1 MSERERQELLRARA
15 AEIVDGLP
23 AWDGESPAVLV
34 TVTDP
39 VTRQRL
45 GYWFTPAAPA
55 ASRPQPETVP
65 GRPHLRLVGEA
76 S

>member
-34 TVTDP
+34 TVIDP

-45 GYWFTPAAPA
+45 GHWFTPATPA

-65 GRPHLRLVGEA
+65 GVRRLRLVGEA

>member
-1 MSERERQELLRARA
+1 MNERERQELLQATA

-34 TVTDP
+34 IFTDP
-39 VTRQRL
+39 VTRRRL
-45 GYWFTPAAPA
+45 CHWFTPAVPA
-55 ASRPQPETVP
+55 APESQPETVP
-65 GRPHLRLVGEA
+65 GVRRLRLVGEA

>member
-1 MSERERQELLRARA
+1 MSAELERLELLQAKTQELVA
-15 AEIVDGLP
+15 DLP

-34 TVTDP
+34 TFTDP

-45 GYWFTPAAPA
+45 GHWFVPATTVPQPRSQ
-55 ASRPQPETVP
+55 SRP
-65 GRPHLRLVGEA
+65 RLRLVGEA